1 MKLNV
6 LILIGSFHQ
15 GGSERQAIQLVRL
28 LNESGR
34 YNVHVACLNREGVL
48 LKEFERYG
56 FKDFPEYRLSS
67 FYNRNFFRQLRA
79 FARHLREHKISIVQ
93 TTDFYTNVF
102 GMIGATLA
110 RTPIRIAAKRE
121 MEGHRT
127 KAQDFVE
134 RRAYSRANVIAVN
147 SDAVK
152 NYLIENGVNKK
163 KIVTIYNGLD
173 IERLTLKTN
182 LSREEILSSFNLPTE
197 KEKRFITNVANLRRR
212 VKDYPTFLRTAR
224 RISDVDSN
232 AAFVIAGEGELMD
245 EMKSIAKD
253 LGVEKK
259 VFFIGRC
266 ERVPELLSVTDVC
279 VLSSRY
285 EGFSNS
291 ILEYMAAA
299 KPVVATDVGGA
310 REAIV
315 EGETGFIVPSGDD
328 EAIALRV
335 LSLLGD
341 KEKAVAM
348 GVKGKERVIK
358 EFSLAAQLEKTE
370 KLYEQLLNAIPKASS
385 AIKMENKL

>member
-1 MKLNV
+1 MKQNV

-15 GGSERQAIQLVRL
+15 GGSERQAIQLVRM

-48 LKEFERYG
+48 LAEFESYG
-56 FKDFPEYRLSS
+56 FKDFPEYRLGS

-79 FARHLREHKISIVQ
+79 FARHLREHEISIIQ

-102 GMIGATLA
+102 GMFGATIA

-134 RRAYSRANVIAVN
+134 CRAYSRANAIVVN
-147 SDAVK
+147 SNAVK
-152 NYLIENGVNKK
+152 KYLIEKGIAEKK
-163 KIVTIYNGLD
+163 LVTIHNGLD
-173 IERLTLKTN
+173 IERLTPTKN

-197 KEKRFITNVANLRRR
+197 KEKRIVTNVANLRSH
-212 VKDYPTFLRTAR
+212 VKDYPTFLRAAR

-232 AAFVIAGEGELMD
+232 AVFVIAGDGHLMD
-245 EMKSIAKD
+245 EMKTIATES
-253 LGVEKK
+253 GIEKK
-259 VFFIGRC
+259 VYFLGRC
-266 ERVPELLSVTDVC
+266 DRVPELLSVTDVC
-279 VLSSRY
+279 VLSSKY

-291 ILEYMAAA
+291 IIEYMAAA

-315 EGETGFIVPSGDD
+315 EGEIGFIVQSGDD
-328 EAIALRV
+328 ETIALRV
-335 LSLLGD
+335 LDLLRD
-341 KEKAVAM
+341 EEKAKAM
-348 GVKGKERVIK
+348 GAKGKERVVK
-358 EFSLAAQLEKTE
+358 EFSLAAQLERTE
-370 KLYEQLLNAIPKASS
+370 RLYERLLNARSNGRS
-385 AIKMENKL
+385 EYRL